1 MVAPM
6 ASASLTTSRAEVEA
20 RCRKTTRRMA
30 VLAPLRGCL
39 FSAELYAMTDP
50 CQVAWPVAHFPRAP
64 NGPVTWGGTMDQRG
78 HAKGIRLLAL
88 ANAGI
93 FTVLSIGSGC
103 STGNLQTGRY
113 STDDLLHHGEQ
124 ILIGRCMR
132 AHGFD
137 YAVGETPAQ
146 VAKIDNPTMYPY
158 GIDDVAWAGKHGF
171 VDRTSNRPGDTP
183 AEINGRYVRDLS
195 AQEQAAYSL
204 ALFGP
209 RKPAVSVRLVD
220 GKTVYAGTKGC
231 TARAERELYGDFA
244 AWFRASTI
252 VDNLSLEI
260 QPKVRSHVR
269 YIKALRKWAR
279 CMTRLRAPADD
290 PHHLREKFAKRSES
304 MTRPAAQRLERQIAV
319 KEARCVRESA
329 LAATGQRLEKHY
341 TEIVRNRHR
350 SDLEAV
356 QRMRTHALKRQ
367 EEMGLTEF

>member
-1 MVAPM
+1 
-6 ASASLTTSRAEVEA
+6 
-20 RCRKTTRRMA
+20 
-30 VLAPLRGCL
+30 
-39 FSAELYAMTDP
+39 
-50 CQVAWPVAHFPRAP
+50 
-64 NGPVTWGGTMDQRG
+64 MDQRA

-93 FTVLSIGSGC
+93 FTILTIGTGC
-103 STGNLQTGRY
+103 SAGSLQTGQY

-132 AHGFD
+132 AQGFD
-137 YAVGETPAQ
+137 YRVDETPTQ
-146 VAKIDNPTMYPY
+146 VGNIDNPTIYPY

-171 VDRTSNRPGDTP
+171 VDRTTSRPGDKS
-183 AEINGRYVRDLS
+183 AEINDRYARDLS

-244 AWFRASTI
+244 EWFRASTI

-260 QPKVRSHVR
+260 QPKVRSHAR

-290 PHHLREKFAKRSES
+290 PRHLREKVAKRSES
-304 MTRPAAQRLERQIAV
+304 MARPAAQRMERQVAM
-319 KEARCVRESA
+319 KEARCVHESA
-329 LAATGQRLEKHY
+329 LAATGRDLEEHY

-356 QRMRTHALKRQ
+356 QRMRTHALERLKAMSLI
-367 EEMGLTEF
+367 ES